1 MKGGRQRENV
11 CLRISFMYCL
21 GILIEN
27 LQNISYIYA
36 QYILVLSGRQNKQVI
51 KLNCKAIRATE
62 RDGDGGEL
70 NYVEINIRTM
80 HIYNLVCVCV
90 CVFVCVSAIVC
101 NVICGTAACYTHCKL
116 TISFK
121 LQTRQADKHVRNIG
135 KWT

>member
-1 MKGGRQRENV
+1 M

-51 KLNCKAIRATE
+51 KLKCKAIRAAE

-70 NYVEINIRTM
+70 NYVEINIRSM
-80 HIYNLVCVCV
+80 HIYNLVCVCMCV
-90 CVFVCVSAIVC
+90 C
-101 NVICGTAACYTHCKL
+101 HCMQRNL
-116 TISFK
+116 WHSRMLHTF
-121 LQTRQADKHVRNIG
+121 QADNFI
-135 KWT
+135 